1 MNRRTVLAYIGLL
14 YFFLIAS
21 ISVLGLYGCGGT
33 ETQPEPDTTPAY
45 SEVNYL
51 SVETSICGTY
61 AFGLNGCYI
70 PEGSAAK
77 GYSLKV
83 QGFAKG
89 TITVLGCSKEVK
101 RRYSQ
106 NQLIAIPLDDLY
118 EKAALSRSDSCTFR
132 VIVAPDYIEGSTDK
146 IFPRLGKVTIEV
158 HAKGVT
164 PLKRPMGQQVRESN
178 SIIPV
183 VIDVPSTEGEFLFSG
198 CGSEYRGQFFNGKAT
213 LPAFDLK
220 KDCLYVIGFKAAT
233 GERYLWSHYVSVYK
247 AKTIL
252 LPRVAKFKSS
262 SEFCIEAGPTTTFIA
277 LNNEWSNSNR
287 ICADLPG
294 PFRVR
299 TFTVKRNSYEFV
311 RP

>member
-14 YFFLIAS
+14 YFFAIGAFV
-21 ISVLGLYGCGGT
+21 VLGFYGCGGT

-51 SVETSICGTY
+51 SVETSICGSY

-70 PEGSAAK
+70 PEGSQAK
-77 GYSLKV
+77 SYTLRV

-89 TITVLGCSKEVK
+89 TITVMGCSREIK

-106 NQLIAIPLDDLY
+106 NQVISIPLDDLY
-118 EKAALSRSDSCTFR
+118 EKATLVRTDSCTFR
-132 VIVAPDYIEGSTDK
+132 VIVAPDYIEGSEDK
-146 IFPRLGKVTIEV
+146 IYPRIGKVIIEV
-158 HAKGVT
+158 HAKGVV
-164 PLKRPMGQQVRESN
+164 PLKRPMGAQYRETN

-183 VIDVPSTEGEFLFSG
+183 VIDLPSAEGEFLFTG
-198 CGSEYRGQFFNGKAT
+198 CGSEYRGQFFGGRAT

-220 KDCLYVIGFKAAT
+220 RDCLYVIGFRSTT

-247 AKTIL
+247 ARTIL
-252 LPRVAKFKSS
+252 LPRVAKSKTST
-262 SEFCIEAGPTTTFIA
+262 EFCVEGGPTTTFIA
-277 LNNEWSNSNR
+277 LNNDWANSNR

-294 PFRVR
+294 PYRIR
-299 TFTVKRNSYEFV
+299 TFTVKRNSYEYFS
-311 RP
+311 P